1 VVKEHQKNIWIIVFT
16 IFVSIFLSSISHAN
30 TYNWEDFTEPFKK
43 KFELRE
49 GQNVTIEIHLP
60 DFIIKNYKTVPL
72 YIDHSIKHSG
82 RNHPYIRV
90 NKSIWA
96 TYYLTNSK
104 FLNIKT
110 KHLQFGL
117 NKFKFFLERDIS
129 ERHTSVDATIKEL
142 RFDFAEI
149 ESLRAKFSTKNDLKS
164 RPANS
169 DSNKISDNN
178 KIKEDQQKNYDLQK
192 LKTFNR
198 SLDKSTR
205 KYLQHALKHLEYYHG
220 KIDGVFGRKTRK
232 AIKTYQKNEG
242 KVPTGYFDKKTAKK
256 LVQIG
261 KAASKN
267 SKKKSV
273 ANVKINKKF
282 VKIEKNT
289 SADDKKQNKTNN
301 PLLPK
306 KNNTADNQK
315 EKMQKNENNTNF
327 EKESRKYENK
337 KAEMDKLRNDGLI
350 RTPEELEERYKSLI
364 DTFNQT
370 MNETF
375 YNQMIT
381 SIESCNRTGYY
392 VSGAFISHYLYM
404 RFNDLAS
411 MSKTSS
417 DSHRKTKLAEHF
429 KNTRNQMIK
438 YYNGSA
444 ENKQALKAVLIKC
457 ETYYQKTDTRSL
469 FSKN

>member
-1 VVKEHQKNIWIIVFT
+1 
-16 IFVSIFLSSISHAN
+16 
-30 TYNWEDFTEPFKK
+30 
-43 KFELRE
+43 
-49 GQNVTIEIHLP
+49 
-60 DFIIKNYKTVPL
+60 
-72 YIDHSIKHSG
+72 
-82 RNHPYIRV
+82 
-90 NKSIWA
+90 
-96 TYYLTNSK
+96 
-104 FLNIKT
+104 
-110 KHLQFGL
+110 
-117 NKFKFFLERDIS
+117 
-129 ERHTSVDATIKEL
+129 
-142 RFDFAEI
+142 
-149 ESLRAKFSTKNDLKS
+149 
-164 RPANS
+164 
-169 DSNKISDNN
+169 
-178 KIKEDQQKNYDLQK
+178 
-192 LKTFNR
+192 